1 MLTKDDIRRLLT
13 ESETD
18 AVEFKR
24 AKGGVPTSFWES
36 YSAFANTDGGVIV
49 LGVAEN
55 DGKRTIV
62 GVSDADKMIADI
74 WNAANNPQRVSANVL
89 FNHQVYKVKCGSKVV
104 VVVEVPRAERTERP
118 VYVGRDVFRGTFRRN
133 GEGDYHCNQEA
144 VEAMIRDKCPETA
157 DNCLLE
163 DMTIADLNQES
174 IARYRLMFSQS
185 KPEHAWARIPDDEF
199 LVKIGAAKKDSKGVV
214 RPMLAGL
221 ICFGDFVTISNVLP
235 NYFLD
240 YRECLADGSRWTDR
254 VAAHDATW
262 SGNIIDFYFRIYDKV
277 TSSVKVPF
285 RLDDRGLRINETKVH
300 KALRE
305 LLANALIH
313 ADYHGRQ
320 GIVIEKRYS
329 KLMFRNPGCLR
340 MAKEAAIGGGRS
352 DARNSR
358 IFNIFALIN
367 IGERSGTGLSD
378 IFSIWKEY
386 GYEQPTITET
396 YQPDQTTVTVQVELE
411 EVAATTQ
418 ENAATTQE
426 VASKGTEVAPK
437 TNGIAPK
444 VAPKTSEVAPKE
456 GGVAPKGDEVA
467 PKNAVKNAVKPSG
480 DAVKNA
486 VKNAVKEFDAEL
498 RENIVEKCA
507 ELYCFLKVD
516 PRRTILTAVESLGFS
531 PRSVAQY
538 LNVLKDAHV
547 LEHVGPTNGGTWKF
561 LI

>member
-1 MLTKDDIRRLLT
+1 MLTQNDIKRMIDDW
-13 ESETD
+13 ETD
-18 AVEFKR
+18 VAEFKR
-24 AKGGVPTSFWES
+24 AKGGVPASFWES

-49 LGVAEN
+49 LGVAEEGN
-55 DGKRTIV
+55 KHTVV
-62 GVSDADKMIADI
+62 GVANADKLVAEI
-74 WNAANNPQRVSANVL
+74 WNSANNPQRVSANVL
-89 FNHQVYKVKCGSKVV
+89 FNRQVYKVGYKGKSL

-133 GEGDYHCNQEA
+133 GEGDYHCSREA

-174 IARYRLMFSQS
+174 IARYRLMFGQS
-185 KPEHAWARIPDDEF
+185 KPEHAWTRIPDDEF
-199 LVKIGAAKKDSKGVV
+199 LVKIGAAKKDAKGVV
-214 RPMLAGL
+214 RPMISGL
-221 ICFGDFVTISNVLP
+221 VCFGDFVTISNVLP

-262 SGNIIDFYFRIYDKV
+262 SGNIIDFYFRIYDKI

-320 GIVIEKRYS
+320 GIVIEKRYN

-378 IFSIWKEY
+378 IFSIWKEN

-396 YQPDQTTVTVQVELE
+396 YDPDQVSVVVQVEIDE
-411 EVAATTQ
+411 KAVTTQEGAGTTQENAVTTQENTATTQ
-418 ENAATTQE
+418 ENAVTTQE
-426 VASKGTEVAPK
+426 DVL
-437 TNGIAPK
+437 
-444 VAPKTSEVAPKE
+444 
-456 GGVAPKGDEVA
+456 GVADKILALIKENPEIALGDIAEKLGISRDGVKYHIEKLKKSVGLVHEGATKKG
-467 PKNAVKNAVKPSG
+467 
-480 DAVKNA
+480 
-486 VKNAVKEFDAEL
+486 
-498 RENIVEKCA
+498 RWIV
-507 ELYCFLKVD
+507 VS
-516 PRRTILTAVESLGFS
+516 T
-531 PRSVAQY
+531 
-538 LNVLKDAHV
+538 
-547 LEHVGPTNGGTWKF
+547 
-561 LI
+561 

>member
-1 MLTKDDIRRLLT
+1 MLTKDDIRRLRT

-18 AVEFKR
+18 AVEFKK

-36 YSAFANTDGGVIV
+36 YSAFANTDGGIIV
-49 LGVAEN
+49 LGVAES

-62 GVSDADKMIADI
+62 GVTDVEKMIADI

-133 GEGDYHCNQEA
+133 GEGDYHCSQEA

-157 DNCLLE
+157 DCCLLE

-262 SGNIIDFYFRIYDKV
+262 SGNIIDFYFRIYDKI

-386 GYEQPTITET
+386 GYEQPSITET

-411 EVAATTQ
+411 EVTATTQ
-418 ENAATTQE
+418 ENAVTTQE
-426 VASKGTEVAPK
+426 NAVATQE
-437 TNGIAPK
+437 
-444 VAPKTSEVAPKE
+444 
-456 GGVAPKGDEVA
+456 
-467 PKNAVKNAVKPSG
+467 NAVKNAVTTQEVATTTQENASG
-480 DAVKNA
+480 MTDLVLALIKETPEISLTEIAEKLGISRDGVKYH
-486 VKNAVKEFDAEL
+486 VDK
-498 RENIVEKCA
+498 
-507 ELYCFLKVD
+507 LKKSIGLIHD
-516 PRRTILTAVESLGFS
+516 
-531 PRSVAQY
+531 
-538 LNVLKDAHV
+538 
-547 LEHVGPTNGGTWKF
+547 GPTKKGRWIIVNP
-561 LI
+561 

>member
-1 MLTKDDIRRLLT
+1 
-13 ESETD
+13 
-18 AVEFKR
+18 
-24 AKGGVPTSFWES
+24 
-36 YSAFANTDGGVIV
+36 
-49 LGVAEN
+49 
-55 DGKRTIV
+55 
-62 GVSDADKMIADI
+62 
-74 WNAANNPQRVSANVL
+74 
-89 FNHQVYKVKCGSKVV
+89 
-104 VVVEVPRAERTERP
+104 
-118 VYVGRDVFRGTFRRN
+118 
-133 GEGDYHCNQEA
+133 
-144 VEAMIRDKCPETA
+144 
-157 DNCLLE
+157 
-163 DMTIADLNQES
+163 
-174 IARYRLMFSQS
+174 
-185 KPEHAWARIPDDEF
+185 
-199 LVKIGAAKKDSKGVV
+199 
-214 RPMLAGL
+214 
-221 ICFGDFVTISNVLP
+221 
-235 NYFLD
+235 
-240 YRECLADGSRWTDR
+240 
-254 VAAHDATW
+254 
-262 SGNIIDFYFRIYDKV
+262 
-277 TSSVKVPF
+277 VKVPF

-386 GYEQPTITET
+386 GYEQPTIRET

-411 EVAATTQ
+411 EVTATTQ
-418 ENAATTQE
+418 ENAVTTQ
-426 VASKGTEVAPK
+426 EVAPK
-437 TNGIAPK
+437 TND

-456 GGVAPKGDEVA
+456 DESAP
-467 PKNAVKNAVKPSG
+467 KNAVKPSG

-486 VKNAVKEFDAEL
+486 VKNAVKEFDAGL
-498 RENIVEKCA
+498 RENIIEKCA
-507 ELYCFLKVD
+507 ELYCFLRVD
-516 PRRTILTAVESLGFS
+516 PRRTILTAVESFGFS

-547 LEHVGPTNGGTWKF
+547 LEHVGPTHGGTWKF